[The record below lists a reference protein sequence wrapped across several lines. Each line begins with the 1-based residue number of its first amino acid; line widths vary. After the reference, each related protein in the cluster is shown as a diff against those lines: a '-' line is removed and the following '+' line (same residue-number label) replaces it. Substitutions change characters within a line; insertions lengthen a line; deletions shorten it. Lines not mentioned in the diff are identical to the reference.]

1 MRASLASAQ
10 SLSYEDQAVGSMA
23 VDPDLRK
30 LLLLLSRLGL
40 EGFGEAYRTRV
51 TRILAEFED
60 EESESEEEEGSPR
73 KSLTRSAVEEEPG
86 TGLGGRPRANS
97 LVHEMKRR
105 KMDELGA
112 ALTDGDLGDEV

>member
-1 MRASLASAQ
+1 MS
-10 SLSYEDQAVGSMA
+10 

-51 TRILAEFED
+51 RNILAEFED
-60 EESESEEEEGSPR
+60 EESESDGDSSEGAHQREDGDEKEEED
-73 KSLTRSAVEEEPG
+73 
-86 TGLGGRPRANS
+86 LGINRGCRPRANS
-97 LVHEMKRR
+97 LVREMKRR

-112 ALTDGDLGDEV
+112 ALTDGDLDDGIDAAPSPLL